1 MKYFC
6 LLAVLW
12 LGLIGRV
19 SAQPTDDVGQ
29 QQRATERSRITAER
43 QKLEADFKA
52 AEAVCFRKFFAN
64 SCRDQLLPAYRER
77 LADLRRQDILI
88 NEVERKISAADQLL
102 KTEEKLKLQ
111 QQRELDQALKVQQ
124 DAATQAER
132 LKQREA
138 DQGNSAQQAESNKA
152 MTGNRL
158 DSNQSKAAEALSKRA
173 QAAANV
179 EAARKRQEQAVK
191 NRAEREQRLRDEG
204 PPTGKSLPAYP

>member
-6 LLAVLW
+6 VLALC
-12 LGLIGRV
+12 LGLV
-19 SAQPTDDVGQ
+19 NSVLAQPADDAAGQ
-29 QQRATERSRITAER
+29 LSRAAERSRITAER

-64 SCRDQLLPAYRER
+64 NCREKLLPPYRER

-102 KTEEKLKLQ
+102 KTEERLKLQ
-111 QQRELDQALKVQQ
+111 QQQQLEQALKVQQ
-124 DAATQAER
+124 DAANQAER
-132 LKQREA
+132 AKQRGV
-138 DQGNSAQQAESNKA
+138 DQGNSAEQAESNKA
-152 MTGNRL
+152 SMDTKL
-158 DSNQSKAAEALSKRA
+158 ESNQSKAVETVTKRA

-179 EAARKRQEQAVK
+179 EATRKRQAQADK
-191 NRAEREQRLRDEG
+191 NRAEREQRLREEG

>member
-6 LLAVLW
+6 LLALW
-12 LGLIGRV
+12 LGLVGAV
-19 SAQPTDDVGQ
+19 FSQPAEEAGQ
-29 QQRATERSRITAER
+29 LERAAERSRITAER

-64 SCRDQLLPAYRER
+64 NCRDKLLPAYRER

-102 KTEEKLKLQ
+102 KTEEKLNLQ
-111 QQRELDQALKVQQ
+111 QQQKIEQAVKSRQNAVNQE
-124 DAATQAER
+124 ER
-132 LKQREA
+132 LKQGEI
-138 DQGNSAQQAESNKA
+138 DQANSAGQAESNKA
-152 MTGNRL
+152 SMDTRQDAGK
-158 DSNQSKAAEALSKRA
+158 SKAAEALTKRS

-179 EAARKRQEQAVK
+179 EATRKRQEQAAK
-191 NRAEREQRLRDEG
+191 NRLEREQRLREEG